1 MEKSIREK
9 ISGRIIFVGVLMF
22 FMSIGLSYGLF
33 IPKMEQDAVNGA
45 GDTNAEVIKTIDRQ
59 IAFVQDYTEN
69 LALSVAQNQEILRYF
84 EIPSTQEKNVAALHL
99 NNLIS
104 YEGTVRCVF
113 IADENGV
120 MLDSLN
126 KVEKEDREL
135 VKSKWYERLR
145 STTYGRGVSEV
156 YQVDINNTSHY
167 TAAYLKNFYYGNKK
181 YTYTVFMDL
190 NDLIRDFQVLAGKQL
205 DYAAIADSEKKIFVS
220 LGDRKWE
227 KQAEEA
233 AASDQMN
240 TLEEV
245 KGGTGFVKTS
255 LNSKWRVISFVAD
268 KTIFMSFSFY
278 VVGIMTVLFL
288 FTLVTLGILSKAI
301 GNILKPLGEL
311 SGSMEEVAKGN
322 LDCKLTQFPKDEI
335 GMLSRTFNQMTV
347 DLKDSLDLIAKKE
360 KQEQQIKFSLLISQ
374 IDPHFIYNTINSINY
389 LARRGRC
396 NDVIKVNSA
405 LISILQDRLRVND
418 IQVTDTIANEKKV
431 VEQYLAIERYMYD
444 GDLEVAWKIEDE
456 LMKEQIPKNMIQ
468 PLVENALFHGLIDEE
483 SGELNGRIEIEIQR
497 DEKDLILKV
506 SDNGIGMSGER
517 LRAVRE
523 EIYRPEE
530 RGKKIGLSNIGRRL
544 YYLYGSND
552 GIRIESGE
560 NEGTRITLIFK
571 GGYFEEH

>member
-1 MEKSIREK
+1 MKKSIREK
-9 ISGRIIFVGVLMF
+9 ISGRIIIVGVMMF
-22 FMSIGLSYGLF
+22 FASVALSYGLF

-84 EIPSTQEKNVAALHL
+84 EIPKNVASLHL

-104 YEGTVRCVF
+104 YEGTVRCVL
-113 IADENGV
+113 IADESGV

-135 VKSKWYERLR
+135 VKSKWYKKLR

-167 TAAYLKNFYYGNKK
+167 TAAYLKNFCYGNKK

-190 NDLIRDFQVLAGKQL
+190 NDMIRDFQVLAGKQL
-205 DYAAIADSEKKIFVS
+205 DYAAIADSEKKIFISV
-220 LGDRKWE
+220 GDKKWE
-227 KQAEEA
+227 KQAVVA

-240 TLEEV
+240 TLEAV
-245 KGGTGFVKTS
+245 AGGTGFVKTS
-255 LNSKWRVISFVAD
+255 LNSKWRVISYVAD

-301 GNILKPLGEL
+301 GNILKPLSEL

-322 LDCKLTQFPKDEI
+322 LDCKLTQFPEDEI

-347 DLKDSLDLIAKKE
+347 DLKDSLELLAKKE
-360 KQEQQIKFSLLISQ
+360 RQEQQIRFSLLISQ

-418 IQVTDTIANEKKV
+418 IQVTDTIANERKV
-431 VEQYLAIERYMYD
+431 VEQYLVIERYMYD
-444 GDLEVAWKIEDE
+444 GDLEVSWKIENE
-456 LMKEQIPKNMIQ
+456 LMTEQIPKNMIQ

-483 SGELNGRIEIEIQR
+483 SGELNGKIEIEIQR
-497 DEKDLILKV
+497 DEKDLILRV
-506 SDNGIGMSGER
+506 SDNGIGMSEDR
-517 LRAVRE
+517 LKAVRE
-523 EIYRPEE
+523 EIYQPEE

-544 YYLYGSND
+544 YYLYGSSD

-560 NEGTRITLIFK
+560 NEGTRITLKFK
-571 GGYFEEH
+571 GEYFEEH